1 MVATPNNDPLF
12 IGRKTHWKVELTNQV
27 LARGGG
33 AITSTTPALL
43 GTAGDNGNIITSVA
57 VESTGIVAANVCV
70 LFSLQSGDTAVTLR
84 GEVALPAA
92 ASASTIAIITGYPVK
107 FVLYDSEPFEAGTA
121 NFLVLEPGESL
132 YAALLVA
139 EVTSKFIVR
148 ATGGTYDR
156 Q

>member
-12 IGRKTHWKVELTNQV
+12 IGRRTHWKAELTTQV
-27 LARGGG
+27 LARAGGSV
-33 AITSTTPALL
+33 TSTTPVLL

-70 LFSLQSGDTAVTLR
+70 LFSLIAGDTLVSLR
-84 GEVALPAA
+84 GEAALPDA
-92 ASASTIAIITGYPVK
+92 ASASNTAIITGYPVK
-107 FVLYDSEPFEAGTA
+107 FTLYDSEPFEAGTA

-139 EVTSKFIVR
+139 EATSKFIVR
-148 ATGGTYDR
+148 ATGGSYD
-156 Q
+156 QQ